1 MTSRTKVARKM
12 RTFVDDAR
20 GPHPIDAHVGS
31 RLRLHRTMLR
41 ISQEKLAA
49 ALGLTFQ
56 QVQKYERAAN
66 RISASRLYQLCRIL
80 KVPISFFFEG
90 IEAEGRQ
97 FGKKAVQAAP
107 EQDPLRQP
115 DAIELVEAYYRISNP
130 QVRAR
135 FLELVRAAADNTA
148 ASDRRR
154 GRPRSSPRVRTP
166 SKEKNRV

>member
-1 MTSRTKVARKM
+1 LTPRTKVARKM
-12 RTFVDDAR
+12 RTFADDA
-20 GPHPIDAHVGS
+20 GGLHPIDVHVGS
-31 RLRLHRTMLR
+31 RLRLLRTLLR
-41 ISQEKLAA
+41 ISQDKLAA
-49 ALGLTFQ
+49 ELGLTFQ

-90 IEAEGRQ
+90 LEAKGRQ

-107 EQDPLRQP
+107 QQDPLWQP
-115 DAIELVEAYYRISNP
+115 DAIELATAYYRISNP

-135 FLELVRAAADNTA
+135 FLELVRAAADNKA
-148 ASDRRR
+148 ISMRR
-154 GRPRSSPRVRTP
+154 GRPRRSPRVRTP